1 MAEMPQT
8 YTIGIYS
15 KSNYRKPTPAETQ
28 TAADNHFVIASVM
41 LWIMFKVSNCVQY
54 NWSLQDAAD
63 PLHLSII
70 STSNRV
76 TSISNSQRYEN
87 CAFYG
92 KSELGLEKSSHPKAV

>member
-41 LWIMFKVSNCVQY
+41 LWIMLKVSNCVQY
-54 NWSLQDAAD
+54 NWSLQDAAG
-63 PLHLSII
+63 I
-70 STSNRV
+70 
-76 TSISNSQRYEN
+76 
-87 CAFYG
+87 A
-92 KSELGLEKSSHPKAV
+92 